1 MLDASTTS
9 DSQNMKIVIRFL
21 DNSVFM
27 QCYCYAYIFYAKRH
41 QYLYNSFGP
50 ADIISAEGLIN
61 ETIKYISQNISFI
74 SEYVGFWLFLMK
86 QI

>member
-1 MLDASTTS
+1 MFLCNVIVMLMLKSFMPKGD
-9 DSQNMKIVIRFL
+9 NM
-21 DNSVFM
+21 
-27 QCYCYAYIFYAKRH
+27 
-41 QYLYNSFGP
+41 YLYNSFGP